1 MHANV
6 LDTPSLRPQSIRAR
20 GQAVLNQS
28 ASFLDSNIPL
38 RKASH
43 ADVVS
48 YSVETIWRK
57 AECIA
62 TLANGRKVKLH
73 DTWQFIGYTGHDPVR
88 FLLFQCN
95 GRHIEVQIDTR
106 STVVAVEQNYRASA
120 FRNWIERC
128 WGPLATRFL
137 NELSGQP
144 MQSKAPASDGIYT
157 TIHGGQV
164 TLAG

>member
-20 GQAVLNQS
+20 GKAVLNQS
-28 ASFLDSNIPL
+28 AYFLDSNIPL
-38 RKASH
+38 RNASH

-62 TLANGRKVKLH
+62 TLANGAKAKLH
-73 DTWQFIGYTGHDPVR
+73 DAWQFIGYAGHDPAR
-88 FLLFQCN
+88 FLLFQCGN
-95 GRHIEVQIDTR
+95 RHIEVQINTR
-106 STVVAVEQNYRASA
+106 RAVVAVEQNKRAGA

-128 WGPLATRFL
+128 WGPLATKFL
-137 NELSGQP
+137 NELSAQP
-144 MQSKAPASDGIYT
+144 VHARSLDRDRIYT
-157 TIHGGQV
+157 TIHGGQL